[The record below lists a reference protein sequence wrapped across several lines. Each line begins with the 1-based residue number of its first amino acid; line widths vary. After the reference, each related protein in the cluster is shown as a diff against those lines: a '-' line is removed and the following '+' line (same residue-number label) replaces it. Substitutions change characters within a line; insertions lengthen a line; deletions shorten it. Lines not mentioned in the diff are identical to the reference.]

1 LNKNLQPKLPPV
13 FESII
18 RHDRANPVHQKVVRL
33 DEYKD
38 WSARRRLLSRSAA
51 RLLGVLPEG
60 PKHA

>member
-1 LNKNLQPKLPPV
+1 V

-33 DEYKD
+33 AEYKD